1 MSTHYTLQPIF
12 YQIKIQDN
20 SLTDFVRNPG
30 FLILVILSDQDYMF
44 GICLLTRNRGPSM
57 PIFML
62 HVQAN
67 CYRNLEMVPVAY
79 CLYEIVLI
87 KNEISLIYLI

>member
-1 MSTHYTLQPIF
+1 
-12 YQIKIQDN
+12 
-20 SLTDFVRNPG
+20 
-30 FLILVILSDQDYMF
+30 
-44 GICLLTRNRGPSM
+44 M

-67 CYRNLEMVPVAY
+67 CYRNLERVPVAY